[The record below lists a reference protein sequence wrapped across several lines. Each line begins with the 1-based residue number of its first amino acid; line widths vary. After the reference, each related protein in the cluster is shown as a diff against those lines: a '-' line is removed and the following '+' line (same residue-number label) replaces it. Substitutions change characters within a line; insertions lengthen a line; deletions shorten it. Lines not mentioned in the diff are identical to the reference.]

1 MAGPIQVNER
11 IVLYDIIRG
20 FALCGIFLVNIPSM
34 LGSDWMFGR
43 PDYYGSDLVVRTL
56 FDLFIQ
62 TKFYTIFSLLFGI
75 GFSIFLERSY
85 ARGDSVG
92 RYIRRIAILFLFG
105 LVHLAIWSGD
115 ILHTYA
121 MWGLLLPLFYGLSNR
136 AILTWAW
143 SLLIGSFF
151 LFYVTFSLTEW
162 ANGGAFYEGDPFPS
176 AYNMG
181 FGDWFDYRL
190 NVEIFSAISNSLLV
204 GIEIFSLFLFGL
216 YIGRERKLLTWSI
229 RGLTRTAIICAVT
242 ALPFFAVI
250 LWHHYGGGYIYYW
263 INLTAVLI
271 SGKLLATAYVCL
283 FTIAVRNGRAFRPL
297 QALGR
302 MALTNY
308 LTHTLVVALP
318 VIALGYYGR
327 LSLTEGLFLSIAIL
341 IAQAFFSMW
350 WLKSHRYGP
359 FEKLWRIGTYG
370 RQKQAS

>member
-20 FALCGIFLVNIPSM
+20 FALCGIFLVNIPTM
-34 LGSDWMFGR
+34 LGSDWISGSA
-43 PDYYGSDLVVRTL
+43 DYAGSDLLVRTL
-56 FDLFIQ
+56 FDLFVQ

-143 SLLIGSFF
+143 SLLIGSFL
-151 LFYVTFSLTEW
+151 LFYVSSMYLELSLGFRFS
-162 ANGGAFYEGDPFPS
+162 GDPFPAIFNS
-176 AYNMG
+176 G
-181 FGDWFDYRL
+181 FGPWFDYRL
-190 NVEIFSAISNSLLV
+190 DEEIFDMFQNSFFVGVEIL
-204 GIEIFSLFLFGL
+204 SLFLFGL

-229 RGLTRTAIICAVT
+229 RGLTRTTILCTVA

-250 LWHHYGGGYIYYW
+250 IWHHYGGGAEYSAT
-263 INLTAVLI
+263 NSAAVLV
-271 SGKLLATAYVCL
+271 SGKLLATTYVCL

-308 LTHTLVVALP
+308 LTHTLVVVIP

>member
-20 FALCGIFLVNIPSM
+20 FALCGIFLVNIPTM
-34 LGSDWMFGR
+34 LGSDWIFGR
-43 PDYYGSDLVVRTL
+43 TDYVGSDLLVRTL
-56 FDLFIQ
+56 FDLFVQ

-85 ARGDSVG
+85 ARGDSVS

-105 LVHLAIWSGD
+105 LAHLAIWSGD

-143 SLLIGSFF
+143 SLLIGSFL
-151 LFYVTFSLTEW
+151 LFYVSSIYLEW
-162 ANGGAFYEGDPFPS
+162 ALGFMSIGGPFPAVFNS
-176 AYNMG
+176 G
-181 FGDWFDYRL
+181 FGPWFDYRL
-190 NVEIFSAISNSLLV
+190 DNEIFDMFQNSFFV
-204 GIEIFSLFLFGL
+204 GIEILSLFLFGL

-229 RGLTRTAIICAVT
+229 RGLTRTAIICTVA

-250 LWHHYGGGYIYYW
+250 VWHHYGGGAAY
-263 INLTAVLI
+263 TATNSAAVI
-271 SGKLLATAYVCL
+271 VSGKLLATTYVCL

-308 LTHTLVVALP
+308 LTHTLVVVLP